1 MLLSTV
7 VAGQEVKLVYA
18 PETKQ
23 PSPLFQLKVNG
34 TQRCQIKVYAWGRT
48 LALQLALQL
57 YTAYVEGRVSLD
69 DIYSHR
75 NNIEAQH
82 EHLRIGPVATAA
94 VATEKS
100 VNAAAVRC
108 AAEVAGATTEA
119 KKQQK
124 AEQSE
129 YGLRSGKKTV
139 IAAAGKRAEDK
150 DAEEEF
156 AEESEEEEEE
166 DAEEELAEE
175 SEEEE
180 EDE

>member
-1 MLLSTV
+1 
-7 VAGQEVKLVYA
+7 
-18 PETKQ
+18 
-23 PSPLFQLKVNG
+23 
-34 TQRCQIKVYAWGRT
+34 
-48 LALQLALQL
+48 
-57 YTAYVEGRVSLD
+57 
-69 DIYSHR
+69 
-75 NNIEAQH
+75 
-82 EHLRIGPVATAA
+82 VATTA

-108 AAEVAGATTEA
+108 AVEVAGATTEA

-139 IAAAGKRAEDK
+139 IAAAGAEDK
-150 DAEEEF
+150 NAEEEV

-175 SEEEE
+175 SESEEEE